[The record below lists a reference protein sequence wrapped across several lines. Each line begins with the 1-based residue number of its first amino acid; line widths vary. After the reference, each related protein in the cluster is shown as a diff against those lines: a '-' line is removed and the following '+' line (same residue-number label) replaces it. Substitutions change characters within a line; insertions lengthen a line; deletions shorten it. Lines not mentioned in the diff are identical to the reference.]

1 MNQLGPEDQILL
13 LAAIV
18 ANSDDAIIS
27 HDLDDVVTSWNAGA
41 ERMFGYTAA
50 ETVGGP
56 VFVIA
61 APDRPDEMPSIIGRI
76 RRGERVDHYETIRRA
91 KNGRLIDISLTV
103 SPIRDATGRI
113 TGASKIAR
121 DISERKQLE
130 QALLRHAELTAR
142 SKADLQEFAF
152 VTSHDLQE
160 PLRTITSFTQLLRH
174 RYQGRLDEQADEY
187 IRYIT
192 GASGKMAELIR
203 DLLAY
208 SRLGSIAEIAATT
221 VDAGQ
226 AARWAVSSLEAAIE
240 QAGARVEI
248 APLPNVCA
256 DRASLVQLFENLIA
270 NAVKYRGTDRLHVR
284 ISAEPSED
292 GLATFMVQDN
302 GIGID
307 PDYHV
312 KIFGLFK
319 RLSPERYSGTGFG
332 LALCKKIV
340 ERFGGRIW
348 VESELGKG
356 STFKFTLPLAKD
368 DTVAEN
374 DRNGQ
379 KAPDSVP
386 HP

>member
-1 MNQLGPEDQILL
+1 L

-27 HDLDDVVTSWNAGA
+27 HNLDGIVTSWNAGA
-41 ERMFGYTAA
+41 ERIFGFTAE
-50 ETVGGP
+50 ETIGGP

-192 GASGKMAELIR
+192 GASARMAELIR

-208 SRLGSIAEIAATT
+208 SRLGSVAEIDAAT
-221 VDAGQ
+221 VDSGQ
-226 AARWAVSSLEAAIE
+226 AARWAVASLEAAIG
-240 QAGARVEI
+240 QAGAQVAI

>member
-27 HDLDDVVTSWNAGA
+27 HDLDGVVTSWNAGA

-76 RRGERVDHYETIRRA
+76 RRGERVEHYETIRRA
-91 KNGRLIDISLTV
+91 KNGRLIDISLSV
-103 SPIRDATGRI
+103 SPIRDSTGRI

-121 DISERKQLE
+121 DITERKQLE

-160 PLRTITSFTQLLRH
+160 PLRTITSFTQLLRL

-192 GASGKMAELIR
+192 GASARMAELIR

-240 QAGARVEI
+240 TSGRTGGDCA
-248 APLPNVCA
+248 APE
-256 DRASLVQLFENLIA
+256 SL
-270 NAVKYRGTDRLHVR
+270 RRSR
-284 ISAEPSED
+284 
-292 GLATFMVQDN
+292 
-302 GIGID
+302 
-307 PDYHV
+307 
-312 KIFGLFK
+312 
-319 RLSPERYSGTGFG
+319 
-332 LALCKKIV
+332 
-340 ERFGGRIW
+340 
-348 VESELGKG
+348 ELGAIIRKSHRECREVPRYR
-356 STFKFTLPLAKD
+356 STA
-368 DTVAEN
+368 
-374 DRNGQ
+374 R
-379 KAPDSVP
+379 PDFS
-386 HP
+386 